1 MFAPAWDRT
10 MDIYELSRLSGRD
23 VLDVLYR
30 IASQDQELA
39 ALYLAYIA
47 EADAR
52 QLYRDEG
59 CSSMHAFCV
68 QRLHLSDPAA
78 FKRIHAARAAR
89 RFPEIFVA
97 VADGRLHLSAVCMIA
112 PHLTPE
118 NAASLIAEATHRR
131 KFEIE
136 QLLARRFPAPDRL
149 AVDPEL
155 RRLNP
160 EPTPLVHA
168 SQPAPQPA
176 PRLASQLAPIPSLP
190 NPSQLPLG
198 PVEGADR
205 QADAKD
211 PALGLENAALPLGA
225 VEGSTKQAGA
235 PLLEGGPDSAPAPAP
250 GTAQAPFP
258 ALAAW
263 RPEPSERPISNP
275 TPLAADR
282 YEIRFT
288 IDAATYEKLR
298 FAQNLLGHA
307 VPSGSIAELFRRGL
321 GALVAETLKKRFG
334 LGSKPKIARGRQ
346 ARPSRRIISLRYIPA
361 PIRRAVWER
370 DGKQCTAVSPD
381 GKRCEE
387 RKFLEFDHI
396 IPVARGGK
404 PTVEGLRMLCRAHNQ
419 LEAERAFGTRFVK
432 AKREKRRKEVRLEVS
447 NVPTA
452 AVLPSSNPDSAV
464 PDTKREWIR
473 DMTARLAALGIRRD
487 DALRMAKRSGALKQ
501 TSFEECL
508 RVVLE
513 FICPK
518 EARLLGAG

>member
-1 MFAPAWDRT
+1 
-10 MDIYELSRLSGRD
+10 MDTFELGRLSGRE
-23 VLDVLYR
+23 VLNVLYR
-30 IASQDQELA
+30 IASQDQELT

-68 QRLHLSDPAA
+68 ERLHLSDPAA

-112 PHLTPE
+112 PHLTPQ

-136 QLLARRFPAPDRL
+136 QMLARRFPAPDRL
-149 AVDPEL
+149 AVDPEM

-160 EPTPLVHA
+160 EPTQLAQSSQPASHLA
-168 SQPAPQPA
+168 SQPAQI
-176 PRLASQLAPIPSLP
+176 RSLP

-198 PVEGADR
+198 PVEDAER
-205 QADAKD
+205 QADGKD
-211 PALGLENAALPLGA
+211 PALAFENAALPLRA
-225 VEGSTKQAGA
+225 VEEPTKEAGA
-235 PLLEGGPDSAPAPAP
+235 PSLEGRPDSAPAPPPGPAP
-250 GTAQAPFP
+250 VPASAPASFP
-258 ALAAW
+258 ALAAL
-263 RPEPSERPISNP
+263 RPEQSERPISNP

-298 FAQNLLGHA
+298 YAQNLLGHA

-334 LGSKPKIARGRQ
+334 IGSKPKIARGGQ
-346 ARPSRRIISLRYIPA
+346 ARPSRRIISRRYIPA

-370 DGKQCTAVSPD
+370 DGKQCTAVSRD

-396 IPVARGGK
+396 MPVARGGK
-404 PTVEGLRMLCRAHNQ
+404 PTVEGLRTLCRAHNQ
-419 LEAERAFGTRFVK
+419 LEAERAFGARFVK
-432 AKREKRRKEVRLEVS
+432 EKREKRRKEVRLEVS
-447 NVPTA
+447 NVRTA
-452 AVLPSSNPDSAV
+452 GVLPSSNPDSAAA
-464 PDTKREWIR
+464 DTKREWIR
-473 DMTARLAALGIRRD
+473 QMAARLADLGIRRN
-487 DALRMAKRSGALKQ
+487 DALRMVKRSDALNQ
-501 TSFEECL
+501 TTFEECL

-518 EARLLGAG
+518 QARLLGAG

>member
-1 MFAPAWDRT
+1 
-10 MDIYELSRLSGRD
+10 MDTYELGRLSGRE
-23 VLDVLYR
+23 VLNVLYR
-30 IASQDQELA
+30 IASQDQELT

-68 QRLHLSDPAA
+68 ERLHLSDPAA

-149 AVDPEL
+149 AVDPEI

-160 EPTPLVHA
+160 EPTQLAQSSQSA
-168 SQPAPQPA
+168 SQPAQ
-176 PRLASQLAPIPSLP
+176 ICSLP
-190 NPSQLPLG
+190 GPSQLPPE
-198 PVEGADR
+198 PVEDADR
-205 QADAKD
+205 QADVKE
-211 PALGLENAALPLGA
+211 PAPTFEDAALPLGA
-225 VEGSTKQAGA
+225 VEEATKKAGA
-235 PLLEGGPDSAPAPAP
+235 PSLEGAPDSAPAPAP
-250 GTAQAPFP
+250 PPPPAPAQASFP
-258 ALAAW
+258 ALAAL
-263 RPEPSERPISNP
+263 RSEQSERPITNP

-288 IDAATYEKLR
+288 IDGATYEKLR

-334 LGSKPKIARGRQ
+334 IGSKPKGARGRQ
-346 ARPSRRIISLRYIPA
+346 ARPSRRIISRRYIPA

-370 DGKQCTAVSPD
+370 DGKQCTAVSRD

-387 RKFLEFDHI
+387 RKFLEFDHVV
-396 IPVARGGK
+396 PVARGGK
-404 PTVEGLRMLCRAHNQ
+404 PTVKGLRMLCRAHNQ
-419 LEAERAFGTRFVK
+419 LEAERAFGARFVK
-432 AKREKRRKEVRLEVS
+432 AKREKTRKQARLEVS

-452 AVLPSSNPDSAV
+452 AVLPSSHPDSAAT
-464 PDTKREWIR
+464 DTKREWIR
-473 DMTARLAALGIRRD
+473 QMAARLADLGIRRN
-487 DALRMAKRSGALKQ
+487 DALRMVKRSGALN
-501 TSFEECL
+501 
-508 RVVLE
+508 
-513 FICPK
+513 
-518 EARLLGAG
+518 